1 MSNPRK
7 THAGKS
13 RRDKSYYLQ
22 GLKRQAVVPAT
33 YFEEEDLST
42 DSTLKVDEYDTTQ
55 SSQERRYYNPRTK
68 YETFV
73 DLLKTH
79 ILQIT
84 VSIISTVVAAIII
97 LLSINLNREV
107 GEIAQKVNFNEKT
120 IIEIKEEIKEINRI
134 NDQIHKHTTD
144 IEVLKER
151 ISNLKNGISVT
162 EKSRRR

>member
-1 MSNPRK
+1 M
-7 THAGKS
+7 
-13 RRDKSYYLQ
+13 
-22 GLKRQAVVPAT
+22 
-33 YFEEEDLST
+33 
-42 DSTLKVDEYDTTQ
+42 
-55 SSQERRYYNPRTK
+55 
-68 YETFV
+68 
-73 DLLKTH
+73 
-79 ILQIT
+79 
-84 VSIISTVVAAIII
+84 SIISTVVAAIII